1 MEGECLRREEY
12 FHANFYVIIYSHVR
26 DARLYAKKSNILIR
40 SATPMK
46 ERRRDTN
53 SYHAANKSGL
63 RLPESILSRIND
75 KIYETPKVGQHPLL
89 PRSRESPLRED
100 KAR

>member
-1 MEGECLRREEY
+1 MFTQGRIFSRKFLRYYLFARARRATLRE
-12 FHANFYVIIYSHVR
+12 
-26 DARLYAKKSNILIR
+26 KSNILIR

-63 RLPESILSRIND
+63 RLLPESILSRIND